1 MPTSLNEYRLDDA
14 TITKLTVE
22 DAVARMMVRNWQD
35 ETHVLVF
42 EDVVGIE
49 SMSFINASLSHGEDL
64 ANDDFLARCCAVGE
78 EQPTEFRCF
87 GFYSAWSDMPILKIV
102 ARSFSVT
109 SSKVEPT
116 A

>member
-42 EDVVGIE
+42 EDVVPV
-49 SMSFINASLSHGEDL
+49 STSFWLMQVRILPDQDL
-64 ANDDFLARCCAVGE
+64 YLLLNMYGKTCLHNNL
-78 EQPTEFRCF
+78 
-87 GFYSAWSDMPILKIV
+87 ILKLWTFYYIQ
-102 ARSFSVT
+102 
-109 SSKVEPT
+109 VENDHFIL
-116 A
+116 